1 MIFAFKSENQVVI
14 RKISVKYID
23 PKFVHYGIRKD
34 DLAMIEAICEA
45 EGVDFDWLSE
55 DILKA
60 YHAKKVDVI
69 EMSDNE
75 TEDIIRNAIQ
85 KIRQ

>member
-1 MIFAFKSENQVVI
+1 MAKG
-14 RKISVKYID
+14 ID

-69 EMSDNE
+69 
-75 TEDIIRNAIQ
+75 DIIRNAIQ

>member
-1 MIFAFKSENQVVI
+1 MAKG
-14 RKISVKYID
+14 ID

-34 DLAMIEAICEA
+34 DLAMIEAICATEDI
-45 EGVDFDWLSE
+45 DFDWLSE

-69 EMSDNE
+69 EMSDSD
-75 TEDIIRNAIQ
+75 TEEIIRNAIRSEERRVG
-85 KIRQ
+85 KECRSRWSPYH

>member
-1 MIFAFKSENQVVI
+1 MAKG
-14 RKISVKYID
+14 ID

-34 DLAMIEAICEA
+34 DLAMCEA
-45 EGVDFDWLSE
+45 EGIDFDWLSE

>member
-1 MIFAFKSENQVVI
+1 MAKG
-14 RKISVKYID
+14 ID
-23 PKFVHYGIRKD
+23 QKFVHYGIRKD
-34 DLAMIEAICEA
+34 DLSMIEAICET
-45 EGVDFDWLSE
+45 EGIDFEWLSE

-69 EMSDNE
+69 EMSDNDAE
-75 TEDIIRNAIQ
+75 NIIRSAIQ

>member
-1 MIFAFKSENQVVI
+1 MAKG
-14 RKISVKYID
+14 ID

-34 DLAMIEAICEA
+34 DLVMIEAICEA

>member
-1 MIFAFKSENQVVI
+1 MAKG
-14 RKISVKYID
+14 ID

-34 DLAMIEAICEA
+34 DLSMIEAICEV
-45 EGVDFDWLSE
+45 EGIAFEWLSE